1 MITDFSRPELATIP
15 SRIGVS
21 MKVGWMVLLRMSQPI
36 LAQYSATDFD
46 SIHTAAL
53 LAL

>member
-1 MITDFSRPELATIP
+1 
-15 SRIGVS
+15 
-21 MKVGWMVLLRMSQPI
+21 MKVGWMVLLRMSQRF
-36 LAQYSATDFD
+36 LAQYSATDLD